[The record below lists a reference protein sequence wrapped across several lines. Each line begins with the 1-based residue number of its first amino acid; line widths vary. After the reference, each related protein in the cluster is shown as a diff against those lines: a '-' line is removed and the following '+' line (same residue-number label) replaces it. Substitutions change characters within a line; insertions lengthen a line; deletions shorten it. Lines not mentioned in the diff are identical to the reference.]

1 MMSDASFKAFE
12 DFCSPSAGTIP
23 RKANNES
30 STTVFARNAETYGG
44 KLRNKHRHAKDCLW
58 SWPPGLAAGQDSNRG
73 GLWRLVYCHCCLHW
87 LELFIHKFKVH
98 GLYIKVLFEEIKII
112 CLVQRMKIFD
122 GVKLTL
128 SRKVCDENIARIAKA
143 ASQKLLGKSSL
154 NVIFS
159 LSCPVLSFPDP
170 SCPDHRDHE
179 EVGDCTW
186 EVKGCKQGSWKLSD
200 LL

>member
-1 MMSDASFKAFE
+1 MMMMYDDDDNDDDDEGEGKKNNSNLNWRAAGDVEMMSDASFKAFE

-58 SWPPGLAAGQDSNRG
+58 SWPPGMAAGQDSNWG

-87 LELFIHKFKVH
+87 LELFIHKVKVH

-112 CLVQRMKIFD
+112 CLVQREKIFD

-128 SRKVCDENIARIAKA
+128 SRKV
-143 ASQKLLGKSSL
+143 
-154 NVIFS
+154 
-159 LSCPVLSFPDP
+159 
-170 SCPDHRDHE
+170 
-179 EVGDCTW
+179 
-186 EVKGCKQGSWKLSD
+186 SD
-200 LL
+200 